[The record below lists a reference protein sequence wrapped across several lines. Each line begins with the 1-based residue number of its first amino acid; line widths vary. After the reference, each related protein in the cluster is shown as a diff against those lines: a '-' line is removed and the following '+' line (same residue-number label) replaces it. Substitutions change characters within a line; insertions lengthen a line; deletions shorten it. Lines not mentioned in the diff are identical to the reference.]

1 MNVEFSEVSEVLHI
15 IDKFGDE
22 REGVGSSD
30 GVTIEVLVI
39 LTGT

>member
-1 MNVEFSEVSEVLHI
+1 MNVKFSEVGGVLHI

-22 REGVGSSD
+22 REGVGISD